1 MSSPTP
7 AATTEPYRWI
17 FRGNIIVPTGHP
29 FCKSTVEDEA
39 MTPEVLVLPYDQTWV
54 GEQCTFLKLLRD
66 HILAV
71 DKDGIIQALQ
81 PARDYLKEE
90 HQQHQQQRTDDSD
103 DDPTNNEMFA
113 TCIQQL
119 ADHEFLLPGLIDL
132 HIHAAQFGYTGT
144 ATDRTLF
151 EWLDQYTFPAEA
163 RLAHD
168 AAWARQLYRDVV
180 ATTLSYGTTMAVYH
194 TTLHLQPCKT
204 LVDIAMNLGQRAII
218 GKVSMDRNSPDFYQH
233 GTEQN
238 VAESIALI
246 EYIHGVA
253 GRRHR
258 VPHAFGGRTEEDN
271 RRQLL
276 PLILP
281 MVTPRFIPTCSPEL
295 LSRLGEVAQ
304 TYDCFI
310 STHISEG
317 VEEVAYTR
325 ACDEADHQ
333 IVPGRTGTQ
342 ILQAHGL
349 LSDQC
354 VLAHG
359 VHLDDPDAALL
370 RQYKS
375 AVCHCPLSNYFF
387 AKGVFPCRKWLT
399 LGNRIGLG
407 TDVAGGYSPS
417 LWATQRD
424 TVISSRCLA
433 NHQYKSRAASG
444 DDYAADSSSL
454 DYRHALWLAT
464 LGGAQAL
471 GLEDWIGTLAVG
483 MEFDAIIISPA
494 DSPIRC
500 YPTDSVVDVFQKLCV
515 LGDDRNVKRVFVQGR
530 EVTTPK

>member
-1 MSSPTP
+1 
-7 AATTEPYRWI
+7 
-17 FRGNIIVPTGHP
+17 
-29 FCKSTVEDEA
+29 
-39 MTPEVLVLPYDQTWV
+39 
-54 GEQCTFLKLLRD
+54 
-66 HILAV
+66 
-71 DKDGIIQALQ
+71 
-81 PARDYLKEE
+81 
-90 HQQHQQQRTDDSD
+90 
-103 DDPTNNEMFA
+103 
-113 TCIQQL
+113 
-119 ADHEFLLPGLIDL
+119 LPGLIDL
-132 HIHAAQFGYTGT
+132 HIHAAQFSYTGT

-168 AAWARQLYRDVV
+168 AAWARQLYHDVV
-180 ATTLSYGTTMAVYH
+180 ATTLSYGTTTAVYH

-246 EYIHGVA
+246 EYIHRVA

-258 VPHAFGGRTEEDN
+258 VPNAFGGRTEEGD

-325 ACDEADHQ
+325 KCDEADHQ

-359 VHLDDPDAALL
+359 VHLDDSDAALL
-370 RQYKS
+370 RHYKS

-387 AKGVFPCRKWLT
+387 AKGVFSCRKWLT

-424 TVISSRCLA
+424 TVIKQQVMMMMMMMMMPTRRRWIIDTPCGWPPSAAPRPWAWKIGLA
-433 NHQYKSRAASG
+433 HWRSVWNSMRLSFHPPIHRS
-444 DDYAADSSSL
+444 D
-454 DYRHALWLAT
+454 AT
-464 LGGAQAL
+464 PRIA
-471 GLEDWIGTLAVG
+471 W
-483 MEFDAIIISPA
+483 
-494 DSPIRC
+494 
-500 YPTDSVVDVFQKLCV
+500 
-515 LGDDRNVKRVFVQGR
+515 
-530 EVTTPK
+530 